1 MSQISSKEK
10 AQPFAIS
17 TKAHYLNKVF
27 QSPFYLRQEPL
38 NHLKEWGRWADYLSP
53 HAYTC
58 SAMEYFACRNA
69 CTVFDLTPMSKYHI
83 SGKDALPFLNRLV
96 TRDVGKIKPGRVGYT
111 VWCNDAGQVIDDGTV
126 FHLAE
131 DDYRLCSQERH
142 LDWLLTNTLGFDVR
156 VSDETHE
163 VAALALQGPTSCA
176 ALRKMG
182 LEGVGNMK
190 LFDIRHFPFADTQL
204 MVSRTGFTGD
214 LGYEL
219 WIDPAHAGAL
229 WDRLFEAGELLG
241 IQAMGDVALQML
253 RVEAGFI
260 QARHE
265 FMPAHTTVRTGHT
278 RSPFELGLGWLV
290 DFNKPLFNGRKALL
304 EQQKHGHRYNLV
316 KLDIDGNKPARDAY
330 VFGMNKKKIGTVTS
344 ATWSPSA
351 KASIALATLE
361 APHGAPGEELLV
373 EIFYQRELK
382 WNRVMA
388 RARVVTDVFYDPP
401 RKRLTPPADF

>member
-1 MSQISSKEK
+1 
-10 AQPFAIS
+10 
-17 TKAHYLNKVF
+17 
-27 QSPFYLRQEPL
+27 
-38 NHLKEWGRWADYLSP
+38 
-53 HAYTC
+53 
-58 SAMEYFACRNA
+58 
-69 CTVFDLTPMSKYHI
+69 
-83 SGKDALPFLNRLV
+83 
-96 TRDVGKIKPGRVGYT
+96 
-111 VWCNDAGQVIDDGTV
+111 
-126 FHLAE
+126 
-131 DDYRLCSQERH
+131 
-142 LDWLLTNTLGFDVR
+142 
-156 VSDETHE
+156 
-163 VAALALQGPTSCA
+163 
-176 ALRKMG
+176 
-182 LEGVGNMK
+182 
-190 LFDIRHFPFADTQL
+190 